1 MASAE
6 FTSTGKPGFE
16 PEIRQYGRLYQ
27 TYPKTIFDTYT
38 IIQKYRY
45 LKQRAEAD
53 YHRRIVFRCVC
64 PNEIVTELL
73 EENIPVEAIIPLN
86 LINEESASILFIGE
100 NFHPSPLPTVNIEIP
115 CQSSKKPIEKIET
128 ILQKGFKLSNKV
140 DEDDCKNLYDLWKK
154 FGWSEEGIIDFINR
168 IKNEDAS
175 LYFSGVRDDDNQL
188 ISACQAEVIEFAGL
202 TYIETTEYS
211 TLDGYNGNGLCTVS
225 VQGLI
230 AQLLWQN
237 YYLSN
242 RNYPPIITAELN
254 TDSTSPLVGISS
266 GFIFPQFNEK
276 IPQILSYNVAVLD
289 GSPPNNLNLDQ
300 WNNQNDVSVDYNYLR
315 NFLVAFLPLYQIE
328 LLYPPQEVETI
339 ISFYN
344 H

>member
-27 TYPKTIFDTYT
+27 TYPEIIFNTDT
-38 IIQKYRY
+38 IIQKYSY
-45 LKQRAEAD
+45 LKQRAEAG

-73 EENIPVEAIIPLN
+73 EKGAPIEAIIPLN
-86 LINEESASILFIGE
+86 LINGENASIVFVGE
-100 NFHPSPLPTVNIEIP
+100 NFHPSPLPTVNFEIP
-115 CQSSKKPIEKIET
+115 HQSIKRPIEKIGT
-128 ILQKGFKLSNKV
+128 ILQKGFKLSSQV
-140 DEDDCKNLYDLWKK
+140 DENDGENLYALWKK
-154 FGWSEEGIIDFINR
+154 FGWSEEGIIDFIKR
-168 IKNEDAS
+168 IKSGDRN
-175 LYFSGVRDDDNQL
+175 LYFSGVRDHNGRL
-188 ISACQAEVIEFAGL
+188 GSASQAEKIEFAGL

-211 TLDGYNGNGLCTVS
+211 TLDGYEGNGLCTAS

-237 YYLSN
+237 YYSSN
-242 RNYPPIITAELN
+242 GNRPPVITAELN

-266 GFIFPQFNEK
+266 GFIFPQFHEK
-276 IPQILSYNVAVLD
+276 IPQILRYNVAVLD
-289 GSPPNNLNLDQ
+289 GSPPNNLNLDR
-300 WNNQNDVSVDYNYLR
+300 WKTQNEIAPEYLR
-315 NFLVAFLPLYQIE
+315 SFLVAFLPFYQIE
-328 LLYPPQEVETI
+328 LLYPPQGVETI